1 MTDEERQHQ
10 DLSDI
15 RSIAEKSFAFI
26 RMVLAPLIGLGITS
40 LVGGCWQVHDMGR
53 DFKNMQTQQTEL
65 NAKLESMNEKVLRMF
80 YAGGWDKR
88 DAGGWDKRDAV
99 ARPLK
104 DAPQ

>member
-1 MTDEERQHQ
+1 MSEKEIQQHQ
-10 DLSDI
+10 ELNDI
-15 RSIAEKSFAFI
+15 RNIAEKCFAFI
-26 RMVLAPLIGLGITS
+26 RMVLAPLISLGIIS

-88 DAGGWDKRDAV
+88 EVPTRTN
-99 ARPLK
+99 K
-104 DAPQ
+104 DTTQ

>member
-1 MTDEERQHQ
+1 MNDEQRHNQE
-10 DLSDI
+10 LGDI
-15 RSIAEKSFAFI
+15 RILVEKSFAFI
-26 RMVLAPLIGLGITS
+26 RMVLAPLIALGIAS

-53 DFKNMQTQQTEL
+53 DFKSMQTQQTEL

-88 DAGGWDKRDAV
+88 DATGRTT
-99 ARPLK
+99 K

>member
-1 MTDEERQHQ
+1 MSSEENQHQ
-10 DLSDI
+10 ELNDI
-15 RSIAEKSFAFI
+15 RNIAEKCFAFI
-26 RMVLAPLIGLGITS
+26 RMVLAPLISLGIIS

-88 DAGGWDKRDAV
+88 EVPGRAGKDAV
-99 ARPLK
+99 
-104 DAPQ
+104 Q

>member
-26 RMVLAPLIGLGITS
+26 RMVLAPLIGLGIAS

-88 DAGGWDKRDAV
+88 ETPSRTT
-99 ARPLK
+99 K

>member
-1 MTDEERQHQ
+1 MSDEERQHQ

-15 RSIAEKSFAFI
+15 RAIAEKSFGFI
-26 RMVLAPLIGLGITS
+26 RMVLAPLITIGIAS

-88 DAGGWDKRDAV
+88 EVPGRAGKDAV
-99 ARPLK
+99 
-104 DAPQ
+104 Q

>member
-26 RMVLAPLIGLGITS
+26 RMVLAPLIGLGIAS

-53 DFKNMQTQQTEL
+53 DFKNMQTQQSEL

-80 YAGGWDKR
+80 YGGGWDKR
-88 DAGGWDKRDAV
+88 EAAG
-99 ARPLK
+99 RPLK

>member
-1 MTDEERQHQ
+1 MSDEERQHQ

-26 RMVLAPLIGLGITS
+26 RMVLAPLIGLGIAS

-53 DFKNMQTQQTEL
+53 DFKNMQTQQSEL

-88 DAGGWDKRDAV
+88 ETPSRTT
-99 ARPLK
+99 K

>member
-1 MTDEERQHQ
+1 MSDDERQHQ

-15 RSIAEKSFAFI
+15 RAIAEKSFGFI
-26 RMVLAPLIGLGITS
+26 RMVLAPLITIGIAS

-88 DAGGWDKRDAV
+88 EVPGRAGKDAV
-99 ARPLK
+99 
-104 DAPQ
+104 Q

>member
-1 MTDEERQHQ
+1 MSDEERQHQ

-15 RSIAEKSFAFI
+15 RAIAEKSFGFI
-26 RMVLAPLIGLGITS
+26 RMVLAPLITIGIAS

-53 DFKNMQTQQTEL
+53 DFKSMQTQQTEL

-88 DAGGWDKRDAV
+88 EMPGRAGRDAV
-99 ARPLK
+99 
-104 DAPQ
+104 Q

>member
-26 RMVLAPLIGLGITS
+26 RMVLAPLIALGIAS

-53 DFKNMQTQQTEL
+53 DFKGMQTQQTEL

-88 DAGGWDKRDAV
+88 DATGRTT
-99 ARPLK
+99 K

>member
-1 MTDEERQHQ
+1 MSDEERQHQ

-15 RSIAEKSFAFI
+15 RAIAEKSFGFI
-26 RMVLAPLIGLGITS
+26 RMVLAPLIALGIAS

-88 DAGGWDKRDAV
+88 EMPGRAGKDAV
-99 ARPLK
+99 
-104 DAPQ
+104 Q

>member
-1 MTDEERQHQ
+1 MSDEERQHQ

-15 RSIAEKSFAFI
+15 RAIAEKSFGFI
-26 RMVLAPLIGLGITS
+26 RMVLAPLIALGIAS

-53 DFKNMQTQQTEL
+53 DFKAMQTQQSEL

-88 DAGGWDKRDAV
+88 EVPGRAGKDAV
-99 ARPLK
+99 
-104 DAPQ
+104 Q

>member
-1 MTDEERQHQ
+1 MTDEQKQNQE
-10 DLSDI
+10 LGDI
-15 RSIAEKSFAFI
+15 RILVERCFAFI
-26 RMVLAPLIGLGITS
+26 RMVLAPLIALGIAS

-53 DFKNMQTQQTEL
+53 DFKNMQTQQSEL

-88 DAGGWDKRDAV
+88 DATGRTT
-99 ARPLK
+99 K

>member
-1 MTDEERQHQ
+1 MSDEERQHQ

-15 RSIAEKSFAFI
+15 RAIAEKAFGFI
-26 RMVLAPLIGLGITS
+26 RMVLAPLIALGIAS

-53 DFKNMQTQQTEL
+53 DFKAMQTQQSEL
-65 NAKLESMNEKVLRMF
+65 NTKLESMNEKVLRMF

-88 DAGGWDKRDAV
+88 EMPGRAG
-99 ARPLK
+99 K

>member
-26 RMVLAPLIGLGITS
+26 RMVLAPLISLGIAS

-53 DFKNMQTQQTEL
+53 DFKNMQTQQSEL

-88 DAGGWDKRDAV
+88 ETPSRTT
-99 ARPLK
+99 K